1 MFGRSTIYLL
11 NIRLYNLLDVICK
24 KETVRSKWTFIAIT
38 GKQSCI
44 PFINPQTFIKI
55 SVGYFPHIRQQLFPP
70 PLLKIQESYVPSE
83 EETRSN
89 TIKAYRRASTAVS
102 LL

>member
-1 MFGRSTIYLL
+1 MKDKENFRQRSVEARYLL

-24 KETVRSKWTFIAIT
+24 KETVRSKWIFIAIT

-44 PFINPQTFIKI
+44 LFINPQTFIKI

-70 PLLKIQESYVPSE
+70 PPVIED
-83 EETRSN
+83 TR
-89 TIKAYRRASTAVS
+89 KLRS
-102 LL
+102 LGRGDAEQYYKSI